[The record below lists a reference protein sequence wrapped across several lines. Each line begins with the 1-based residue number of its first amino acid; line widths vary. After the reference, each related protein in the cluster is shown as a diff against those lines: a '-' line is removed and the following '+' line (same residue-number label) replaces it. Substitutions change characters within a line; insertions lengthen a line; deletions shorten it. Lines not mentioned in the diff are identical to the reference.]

1 MHEIGIEEIA
11 DDEKHNRMHPE
22 LIVLLV
28 FA

>member
-1 MHEIGIEEIA
+1 MKTGIEEIA
-11 DDEKHNRMHPE
+11 DDEKHNGTHPE